1 MGYRKLYEAVGYLF
15 HSIAFADKKITI
27 PETNALTNAV
37 KEKWVSIEKGRDAFG
52 TDEAHYISITFDY
65 LAESEMPVDES
76 WEYFENYF
84 NENKEL
90 FTPELKNLIYS
101 TSHSI
106 ANATASISKSESD
119 LLMHLKKLLNI
130 KTT

>member
-37 KEKWVSIEKGRDAFG
+37 KEKWISIEEGRDAFG
-52 TDEAHYISITFDY
+52 TDEAHYITISFDF

-76 WEYFENYF
+76 WDYFENYYK
-84 NENKEL
+84 ENKEK
-90 FTPELKNLIYS
+90 FTPELKDVIYS
-101 TSHSI
+101 TASSI
-106 ANATASISKSESD
+106 ASATASVNKSELIMLS
-119 LLMHLKKLLNI
+119 HLKRLLYS
-130 KTT
+130 

>member
-37 KEKWVSIEKGRDAFG
+37 KEKWVSIEEGRDAFG
-52 TDEAHYISITFDY
+52 TDEAHYITISFDF

-76 WEYFENYF
+76 WDYFENYYK
-84 NENKEL
+84 ENKEK
-90 FTPELKNLIYS
+90 FTPELKDVIYS
-101 TSHSI
+101 TASSI
-106 ANATASISKSESD
+106 ASATASVNKSELIMLS
-119 LLMHLKKLLNI
+119 HLKRLLYS
-130 KTT
+130 

>member
-37 KEKWVSIEKGRDAFG
+37 KEKWVSIEEGRDAFG
-52 TDEAHYISITFDY
+52 TDEAHYITISFDF

-76 WEYFENYF
+76 WYYFENYYK
-84 NENKEL
+84 ENKEK
-90 FTPELKNLIYS
+90 FTPELKDVIYS
-101 TSHSI
+101 TASSI
-106 ANATASISKSESD
+106 ASATASVNKSELIMLS
-119 LLMHLKKLLNI
+119 HLKRLLYS
-130 KTT
+130 